1 METLIPLAQ
10 KLYLLGIHPEKGGIV
25 YQSGTA
31 MDYVIVGGLLMEMYL
46 NKNIKFDNKR
56 IVLLSDKSDN
66 LTHRFLLQKMSKA
79 KRPRR
84 ISSWINKFYYSLN
97 FIRGEVRDGLVSKRL
112 VKIEDKRFLI
122 FKWKKPFATNKQV
135 LYKLVDEVKESIMRG
150 TTDEETLILLS
161 FIQPAGLLPRLFPDR
176 QERKKARTRL
186 KEMLVGNHVSAAV
199 ADAISASQAVA
210 ASVAVSAAAAST
222 SA

>member
-66 LTHRFLLQKMSKA
+66 DAHRFMLQKMSKA
-79 KRPRR
+79 KGPRR

-97 FIRGEVRDGLVSKRL
+97 YIRGEVRDGLVSKRL
-112 VKIEDKRFLI
+112 IKIEDKRFLI

-150 TTDEETLILLS
+150 TSDEESLILLS
-161 FIQPAGLLPRLFPDR
+161 FVLPAGLLPRLFPDR
-176 QERKKARTRL
+176 QERKKARARL
-186 KEMLVGNHVSAAV
+186 KEMLVGNRVSAAV

-210 ASVAVSAAAAST
+210 ASVAISAAAAST